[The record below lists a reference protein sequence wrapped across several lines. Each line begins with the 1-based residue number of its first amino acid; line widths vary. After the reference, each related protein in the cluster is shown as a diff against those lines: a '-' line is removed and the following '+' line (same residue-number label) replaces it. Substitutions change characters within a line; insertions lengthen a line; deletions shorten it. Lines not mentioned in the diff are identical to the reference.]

1 MSQTIPVRRGEELN
15 LEVIKQYLLTD
26 LENVPSDDLEV
37 QQFPAGKSNLTYVIQ
52 CGKWEGVLRRPP
64 FGPLPPKAHDMERE
78 YELLKKL
85 HSVYPLVPQPYS
97 FCSDKEIIGAPFYI
111 MERVKGITLDDEQ
124 VVANILTF
132 KDRQHISQLM
142 VDAMVDLHNV
152 DYKKAGL
159 ENLGYPTGFLE
170 RQLKNWIGRYHKYKT
185 EEIEVVDKIISWLN
199 SHLPHPHEPT
209 FIHNDFKINNV
220 LVSEDLKRIN
230 AVLDWEMATIGDPLF
245 DLGATLSY
253 WIEENDSELIKS
265 TLPSP
270 TALPGFI
277 SRREFLESYAKRT
290 GRDVT
295 SFQFYLTL
303 AYFKIAVAVQQIYY
317 RYATGQTKDE
327 RFANYHHNAKNLMLH
342 AEILTSQKNVE

>member
-1 MSQTIPVRRGEELN
+1 MSQTIPVRQGEELD
-15 LEVIKQYLLTD
+15 LEVIKQYLLTHI
-26 LENVPSDDLEV
+26 ENIPVDNLEV
-37 QQFPAGKSNLTYVIQ
+37 QQFPAGKSNLTYVIR
-52 CGKWEGVLRRPP
+52 CGNWEGVLRRPP

-78 YELLKKL
+78 YEVLNKL
-85 HSVYPLVPQPYS
+85 HSTFPLVPKPYS
-97 FCSDKEIIGAPFYI
+97 FCSNPDIIGAPFYI
-111 MERVKGITLDDEQ
+111 MERVKGITFDDEQ
-124 VVANILTF
+124 IAANILSYQ
-132 KDRQHISQLM
+132 DRHHISQLM
-142 VDAMVDLHNV
+142 VGAMVDLHQV
-152 DYKKAGL
+152 DFKKAGL
-159 ENLGYPTGFLE
+159 ESLGYPTGFLE

-185 EEIEVVDKIISWLN
+185 DEVDAVDKIIKWLN
-199 SHLPHPHEPT
+199 SHIPQQQEPS

-220 LVSEDLKRIN
+220 LISEDLKRIN

-253 WIEENDSELIKS
+253 WIEENDSELIKN

-290 GRDVT
+290 GRDVS

-327 RFANYHHNAKNLMLH
+327 RFANYHHNAKNLMLY
-342 AEILTSQKNVE
+342 AEILTNKKSVE

>member
-1 MSQTIPVRRGEELN
+1 MSQTIPVRKGEELN
-15 LEVIKQYLLTD
+15 LGVIKQYLETHIENLPNGD
-26 LENVPSDDLEV
+26 LKV

-52 CGKWEGVLRRPP
+52 CGNWEGVLRRPP

-78 YELLKKL
+78 YEVLKKL
-85 HSVYPLVPQPYS
+85 HSVYPLVPKLYS
-97 FCSDKEIIGAPFYI
+97 YCSDKEFIGAPFYI

-124 VVANILTF
+124 IADKILTYE
-132 KDRQHISQLM
+132 DRQHISQLM
-142 VDAMVDLHNV
+142 VDAMVDLHRA

-159 ENLGYPTGFLE
+159 EGLGYPTGFLE

-185 EEIEVVDKIISWLN
+185 DEIEAVDKIIKWLN
-199 SHLPHPHEPT
+199 THLPQPQEPA
-209 FIHNDFKINNV
+209 FIHNDFKVNNV
-220 LVSEDLKRIN
+220 LISEDLKRIN

-253 WIEENDSELIKS
+253 WIEGNDSELIKD

-270 TALPGFI
+270 TSLPGFI
-277 SRREFLESYAKRT
+277 SRREFLERYAKRT
-290 GRDVT
+290 GRDVS

-327 RFANYHHNAKNLMLH
+327 RFAHYNQNAKNLMLY
-342 AEILTSQKNVE
+342 AETLISQKNIL